1 MMLPSSLPYGMMT
14 AHVLMCSW
22 VQEGRRQPPPPLDS
36 SANSL
41 VERAKRINDD
51 LRSTAAP
58 DEVERLYDDV
68 LEFSLVPGSLGGA
81 TEEAIVEDHG
91 ADSPWRSPCSALA
104 ALASGSGALC
114 STGL

>member
-1 MMLPSSLPYGMMT
+1 
-14 AHVLMCSW
+14 MCL

-81 TEEAIVEDHG
+81 TEEVAVEDHG
-91 ADSPWRSPCSALA
+91 AHPPWRSPCSAWAGAWL
-104 ALASGSGALC
+104 GSL
-114 STGL
+114 